1 MKIGFF
7 DSGIGGVTVLYEAVK
22 LLPGADF
29 IYYADTK
36 NVPYGP
42 KAKEDVFNY
51 IAIAMEFLVSHEVD
65 AIVIACNTATSIAI
79 ERIRSKYAIPIIGM
93 EPAVKP
99 ALENVRGTDRSVL
112 VTGTHL
118 TLKEEKL
125 HNLIAR
131 LESDNV
137 VELLPLPGLV
147 QFAERQE
154 FNSEAVTAYLKEQF
168 AGFDLEN
175 CDTIVLGCTHFPYF
189 KDTIKELVPAHVSI
203 IDGSIGTAKNLKRIM
218 EQRGFDLAGKKTIT
232 FYNSGV
238 EADCQEQAKFDKLF
252 ARLRMLDEKMKP

>member
-7 DSGIGGVTVLYEAVK
+7 DSGIGGITVLYEALK
-22 LLPGADF
+22 LLPDADF

-42 KAKEDVFNY
+42 KEKEEVFSF
-51 IAIAMEFLVSHEVD
+51 ILEAVEFLVNQGVD

-79 ERIRSKYAIPIIGM
+79 ERLRSMYAIPIIGM

-99 ALENVRGTDRSVL
+99 AIESAQGTNKSVL
-112 VTGTHL
+112 VTGTQL

-131 LESDNV
+131 LNCKNPV
-137 VELLPLPGLV
+137 VLLPLPGLV
-147 QFAERQE
+147 QFAERLE
-154 FNSEAVTAYLKEQF
+154 FNSDEVKEYLRTELFKC
-168 AGFDLEN
+168 DLEN

-189 KDTIKELVPAHVSI
+189 KDTIKELVPGTIGI
-203 IDGSIGTAKNLKRIM
+203 IDGSLGTARNLKAIM
-218 EQRGFDLAGKKTIT
+218 EQNKDLSKGDHTIT
-232 FYNSGV
+232 FYNSGEKV
-238 EADCQEQAKFDKLF
+238 SGDELPKFKKLF
-252 ARLRMLDEKMKP
+252 ARLEMLEKI

>member
-7 DSGIGGVTVLYEAVK
+7 DSGIGGVTVLYEALK
-22 LLPGADF
+22 LLPEADF
-29 IYYADTK
+29 IYYADTE

-42 KAKEDVFNY
+42 KAKEEVFNY
-51 IAIAMEFLVSHEVD
+51 IATAMEFLVKQGVD

-79 ERIRSKYAIPIIGM
+79 ERIRSRYAIPIIGM

-99 ALENVRGTDRSVL
+99 AIENVRGTDKSVL
-112 VTGTHL
+112 VTGTQL

-147 QFAERQE
+147 KFAERLE
-154 FNSEAVTAYLKEQF
+154 FNSDDVTAYLKEQF
-168 AGFDLEN
+168 ALFDLEN

-189 KDTIKELVPAHVSI
+189 RDTIKELVPAHISI

-218 EQRGFDLAGKKTIT
+218 EQRGGDLSGKATIT

-238 EADCQEQAKFDKLF
+238 KAAGADLAKFDKLF
-252 ARLRMLDEKMKP
+252 ARLRMLDELTKP